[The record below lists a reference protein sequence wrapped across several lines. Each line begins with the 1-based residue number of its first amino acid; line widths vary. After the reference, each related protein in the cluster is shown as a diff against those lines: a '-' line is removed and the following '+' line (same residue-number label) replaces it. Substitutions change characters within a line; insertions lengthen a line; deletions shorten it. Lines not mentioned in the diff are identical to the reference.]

1 MVAGEARVKD
11 HILLYL
17 SLTSKLFYQLW
28 ARCCGL
34 TGFHRY
40 VAPVILISGAWFKI
54 EPRLN
59 FVFDL
64 NLLKCASSPRRKLA

>member
-40 VAPVILISGAWFKI
+40 VAPVIVIVS
-54 EPRLN
+54 RLN
-59 FVFDL
+59 IL
-64 NLLKCASSPRRKLA
+64 SRTLSPSLL